1 MAQQLGQHGGGGGL
15 VGGLQRQFEQQ
26 GQALRQQRRLG
37 LDGGQRGRLQ
47 PGDASRIAS
56 RGAVVQRRAG
66 GQQHQGGV
74 VGPWLRQRVQAVVR
88 QQGRHEDRLCGRGLG
103 AGGQVFDQCRVIP
116 GPVQRGQRSGVA
128 PVQAGGH
135 RAPVGRRQVLRHA
148 PQRLPQRQALVAVQV
163 GIKVG
168 DQSPQRGARIAVAGQ
183 AGEVG
188 GIGLAVGEGQP
199 ARLGARGALGK
210 LQHAPIAPQR
220 AQP

>member
-1 MAQQLGQHGGGGGL
+1 LKRRRQQQRPRGVGVVGERGAVEPAAHAVDAQHTCLAVAQQLGQHGGGGGL

-148 PQRLPQRQALVAVQV
+148 PQRLPQR
-163 GIKVG
+163 
-168 DQSPQRGARIAVAGQ
+168 R
-183 AGEVG
+183 
-188 GIGLAVGEGQP
+188 
-199 ARLGARGALGK
+199 
-210 LQHAPIAPQR
+210 
-220 AQP
+220 